1 MSLHDAFAR
10 FTPYELSFPDTSQA
24 RAHFDAIRSEADAR
38 QVEVRDP
45 QAFVMLAATGQA
57 LREIRSADDDPAL
70 IRQYGLLL
78 FHSFHFCEEGEAL
91 YLIETGALRDLL
103 DKDPETLGWTPSLG
117 ETAGYAAGY
126 AQLPQHLVWVRS
138 EDGAPPES
146 LDGFFWV
153 RSGDDHFGLLLAL
166 GMRGE
171 RPGFSVVAFSDLPLI
186 EACDW
191 SRMQA
196 REEGGDFSSSIPGSE
211 LEGLYELRS
220 VGEVLKLASRVL
232 WRIECG
238 RGGSHGVRPGES
250 GGSGPRASELGSR
263 RIGRP
268 SGAG

>member
-10 FTPYELSFPDTSQA
+10 FTPYELSFPGLAPA

-38 QVEVRDP
+38 QVD
-45 QAFVMLAATGQA
+45 ASDSSSFIMLGATGQA
-57 LREIRSADDDPAL
+57 VREIRSTEDDPAL

-78 FHSFHFCEEGEAL
+78 YHAFHFREQGEAL

-103 DKDPETLGWTPSLG
+103 DKDPEILGWMPSLG
-117 ETAGYAAGY
+117 ETVGRAAGY

-138 EDGAPPES
+138 EEGTPPES

-153 RSGDDHFGLLLAL
+153 RSTDEHVDLLLAL

-171 RPGFSVVAFSDLPLI
+171 RPGLSVVAFSDLPVS
-186 EACDW
+186 EASDW
-191 SRMQA
+191 SRLPV
-196 REEGGDFSSSIPGSE
+196 REEGDDFSSSIPGSE

-220 VGEVLKLASRVL
+220 AGEVLKLAVRVL

-238 RGGSHGVRPGES
+238 EEGSPGVRPVES
-250 GGSGPRASELGSR
+250 GGGGPRASDLAFR
-263 RIGRP
+263 RIGRHP
-268 SGAG
+268 GSG